1 MIREGKLEE
10 LISVENQTEFL
21 LDNAPPELVEE
32 IQALV
37 KARYPQTSI
46 LKAGKPHTTLERFFL
61 DVTQSDSAD

>member
-1 MIREGKLEE
+1 M
-10 LISVENQTEFL
+10 EFL
-21 LDNAPPELVEE
+21 LDNAPPELIDD

-37 KARYPQTSI
+37 KARYPQTSV